1 MKAGRRLAFDF
12 GTVRIGVAASDFHG
26 ILASPLT
33 TLNASDEHLS
43 QKILE
48 IISEVEPIYLVVGDP
63 KHLSG
68 RSSEKSEA
76 ALEFIDLLKTL
87 TDLPI
92 YSIDER
98 LTTVTALKD
107 LQGSGHNAKSSREKV
122 DAVAAVAI
130 LDSALQQEKLSGD
143 IQGLQR

>member
-1 MKAGRRLAFDF
+1 
-12 GTVRIGVAASDFHG
+12 
-26 ILASPLT
+26 
-33 TLNASDEHLS
+33 
-43 QKILE
+43 
-48 IISEVEPIYLVVGDP
+48 LVVGDP

-130 LDSALQQEKLSGD
+130 LESALQQEKLSGD

>member
-33 TLNASDEHLS
+33 TLSASDEHLS

-143 IQGLQR
+143 IQGLK

>member
-33 TLNASDEHLS
+33 TLSASDENLS

-130 LDSALQQEKLSGD
+130 LESALQQEKLSGD
-143 IQGLQR
+143 IQGLQ